1 MRAKLLPV
9 LLLILPGV
17 AAPADS
23 YVRDS
28 APASKKSITTAD
40 EYGVELVSACQEMWF
55 LLASVSDKKQADA
68 AAPVFRSLIDK
79 TIELSEV
86 LYEME
91 QEGEAIS
98 AELQERVAYLVE
110 EMTVEFDSLCKLRCY
125 GSDKLIEVCRYA
137 MEIGMFSDD
146 FAARLDAPLPHLSE
160 SETRAEIA
168 RLGELHAPDV
178 AVLEAL
184 RAVKDSRTASDA
196 VARLH
201 AITERLIE
209 LEPDEK
215 TQNRDFSPAARRRAR
230 KAYAPLEPVL
240 WAIRVEIVRIASLP
254 GYHKKEFDSFS
265 EALENLFRSLA
276 DTHYHYFDEVF
287 DDSFHLDLDEALR
300 ENATTSK

>member
-17 AAPADS
+17 ATPADS

-28 APASKKSITTAD
+28 APSSKKTKTTAD

-68 AAPVFRSLIDK
+68 TAPPFRKLIDK
-79 TIELSEV
+79 IVEISEV

-91 QEGEAIS
+91 QEGESIS
-98 AELQERVAYLVE
+98 AEMQERVASLVE

-137 MEIGMFSDD
+137 IEIGMFGDD
-146 FAARLDAPLPHLSE
+146 FVACLDAPLPPLTE
-160 SETRAEIA
+160 SETRAEIV
-168 RLGELHAPDV
+168 RLGDLHAPDI

-184 RAVKDSRTASDA
+184 RAVNDSRSASDA

-215 TQNRDFSPAARRRAR
+215 TQNRDFSPAAGKRAR

-287 DDSFHLDLDEALR
+287 DDSFHLELDEALR